1 MKEKI
6 HFEDLRALHNV
17 IPASLGA
24 VLCLIFGTL
33 IVIQDATLWYVIPA
47 FIGIALLGIPQI
59 KNVRQRNTIKHNNSG
74 LTAKLLGFKTFGFQY
89 QEIEKVQL
97 SDTGLIIKVKGMEEV
112 TLSRKRFQET
122 SLEELNTLIQQKTTQ
137 L

>member
-1 MKEKI
+1 MKDKI

-17 IPASLGA
+17 LPAAAGA
-24 VLCLIFGTL
+24 VLSLVFGTL
-33 IVIQDATLWYVIPA
+33 VVIKEPTIWYVVPA
-47 FIGIALLGIPQI
+47 IIGIALLGIPQI

-89 QEIEKVQL
+89 QEIETVQL
-97 SDTGLIIKVKGMEEV
+97 LDTGLLIKIKEMDVV
-112 TLSRKRFQET
+112 TLSQKRYQQQ
-122 SLEELNTLIQQKTTQ
+122 SLQQLYTLIHQKTTQ